1 MAVSALIHQRCYH
14 HGLREAVARC
24 PECRRFFCREC
35 ITEHDQRMVCAECLA
50 KARPVRTTSFSA
62 WSGIGSSIA
71 WIMGLCVGF
80 LFFYGVG
87 RFLLT
92 VPPAYHDGTIWRRA
106 WSELQAP

>member
-1 MAVSALIHQRCYH
+1 MAASSLIHQRCYH

-35 ITEHDQRMVCAECLA
+35 IAEHDERMICAECLT
-50 KARPVRTTSFSA
+50 KKRARPSASRSA
-62 WSGIGSSIA
+62 WSGVPIVA
-71 WIMGLCVGF
+71 VWILGLGLGF

-92 VPPAYHDGTIWRRA
+92 VPPAYHDGTIWRKA
-106 WSELQAP
+106 WKELGAK